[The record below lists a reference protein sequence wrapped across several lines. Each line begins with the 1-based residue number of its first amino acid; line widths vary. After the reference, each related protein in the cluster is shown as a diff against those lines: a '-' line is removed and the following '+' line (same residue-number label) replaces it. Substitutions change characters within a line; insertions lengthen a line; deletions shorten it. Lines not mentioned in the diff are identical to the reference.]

1 MRLVG
6 VGRLGEVWLA
16 LADQGRFAMAVPI
29 ARREEFDG
37 SGLRKLARATKDAAQ
52 ARRLLALA
60 EI

>member
-1 MRLVG
+1 
-6 VGRLGEVWLA
+6 
-16 LADQGRFAMAVPI
+16 MAVPI